1 MADKSYVSVKC
12 DAKDLFD
19 SALKSGLIKAMTT
32 TICDAINTKSSSKL
46 TTKDKSDEGFIL
58 TATLTSLKAD
68 NKDKPTKL
76 DAKLAISVMT
86 IGSTAK
92 AFNGTSGGSEDGVG
106 PKVQDAA
113 NDLVTGILDD
123 FMPKVIKTMLSL

>member
-32 TICDAINTKSSSKL
+32 IIIGAINNKSSSKL

-68 NKDKPTKL
+68 DKDKPTKL
-76 DAKLAISVMT
+76 DVKLALFVMT
-86 IGSTAK
+86 IGSTVK
-92 AFNGTSGGSEDGVG
+92 AFNGTSGGSENGVG
-106 PKVQDAA
+106 SKV
-113 NDLVTGILDD
+113 
-123 FMPKVIKTMLSL
+123 

>member
-1 MADKSYVSVKC
+1 MLFQTKQLRFKQPPGECCQDKS
-12 DAKDLFD
+12 
-19 SALKSGLIKAMTT
+19 SG
-32 TICDAINTKSSSKL
+32 KL
-46 TTKDKSDEGFIL
+46 TTKDKSTEGFIL

-76 DAKLAISVMT
+76 DAKLALSVMT

>member
-12 DAKDLFD
+12 DAKDVFNN
-19 SALKSGLIKAMTT
+19 ALKSGLIKAMTT
-32 TICDAINTKSSSKL
+32 NITNAINNKSGGKL
-46 TTKDKSDEGFIL
+46 TTKDKSDQGFIL

-68 NKDKPTKL
+68 DKDKPTKL
-76 DAKLAISVMT
+76 DAKLALSVMT

-92 AFNGTSGGSEDGVG
+92 AFNGTSGGSADGVG

-113 NDLVTGILDD
+113 EDLVNGLLDD